1 MAVERLLKRF
11 INHQNNEYPYF
22 TRSTQHF
29 RPKSH
34 LQKSIL
40 KNKYHFKKLKNLLR
54 FRKKCINF
62 VKIARIMQ
70 AHARV

>member
-11 INHQNNEYPYF
+11 INHQTKEFLYF

-40 KNKYHFKKLKNLLR
+40 KKQISFQKIEKS
-54 FRKKCINF
+54 FVISKKCINF
-62 VKIARIMQ
+62 A
-70 AHARV
+70 

>member
-11 INHQNNEYPYF
+11 INHQNNEFLYF
-22 TRSTQHF
+22 KRSTQHF

-40 KNKYHFKKLKNLLR
+40 KNKYHFKKLKKLL
-54 FRKKCINF
+54 
-62 VKIARIMQ
+62 
-70 AHARV
+70 